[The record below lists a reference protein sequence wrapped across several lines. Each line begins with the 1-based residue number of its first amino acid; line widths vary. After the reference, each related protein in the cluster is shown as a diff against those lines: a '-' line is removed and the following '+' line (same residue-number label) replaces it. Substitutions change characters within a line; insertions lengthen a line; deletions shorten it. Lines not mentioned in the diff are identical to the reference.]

1 MSIKIAKTREANLKL
16 DNSFIVSS
24 AINIRLFLF
33 LKVLGDVFEVRLKSH
48 KKTLKE
54 TTHGRLVRVFNYYLR
69 KIYVFNFILSKIKEI
84 GNKKFN
90 IKHI

>member
-33 LKVLGDVFEVRLKSH
+33 LKVFEDVFEVRLKSH
-48 KKTLKE
+48 KK
-54 TTHGRLVRVFNYYLR
+54 N
-69 KIYVFNFILSKIKEI
+69 
-84 GNKKFN
+84 
-90 IKHI
+90 